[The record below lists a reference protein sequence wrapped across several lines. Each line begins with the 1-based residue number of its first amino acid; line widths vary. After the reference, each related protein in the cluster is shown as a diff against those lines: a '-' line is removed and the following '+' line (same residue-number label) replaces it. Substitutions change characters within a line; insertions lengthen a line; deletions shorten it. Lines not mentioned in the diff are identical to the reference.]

1 MEILQGIWV
10 GIGKFVTYTQYC
22 VGSDMQ
28 TLVCRDFWKGTAYA
42 IAALG
47 LLVIMLVARKIF
59 RERRYTH
66 QPEFRDDI
74 GTTSD
79 VAGIQQATMDVEVTV
94 ADGQSQ
100 DELAT
105 RIRDALKTRAE
116 MPAPVSHRVKAIE
129 KEKAD
134 TNIDTTPKRE
144 LLAIMLT
151 DMVGYSGSMERD
163 EKATYTKL
171 VEHNSIIRT
180 SIAHHRGREIKTIGD
195 AFLVVFRSAIDAV
208 DCALSIQRA
217 FKDRNL
223 IKEDAEKIL
232 IRIGVHL
239 GDVLITSN
247 DVYGD
252 GVNVVAR
259 IEALADPGGICVS
272 GEAFAIV
279 RKKLEFDVEQ
289 LAGVNLKNITSAPEV
304 YRIHM
309 H

>member
-1 MEILQGIWV
+1 V
-10 GIGKFVTYTQYC
+10 
-22 VGSDMQ
+22 
-28 TLVCRDFWKGTAYA
+28 
-42 IAALG
+42 
-47 LLVIMLVARKIF
+47 RKIF
-59 RERRYTH
+59 RERRYTY
-66 QPEFRDDI
+66 QPEYRDDI
-74 GTTSD
+74 ATAD
-79 VAGIQQATMDVEVTV
+79 VAGLQQARMDVEATV

-116 MPAPVSHRVKAIE
+116 TPAPVSRRAKAIA

-134 TNIDTTPKRE
+134 TNSDDTPKRE
-144 LLAIMLT
+144 LMAIMLT

-171 VEHNSIIRT
+171 VEHNSIVRT
-180 SIAHHRGREIKTIGD
+180 AIAHHRGREIKTIGD

-259 IEALADPGGICVS
+259 IEALAEPGGICVS

-289 LAGVNLKNITSAPEV
+289 LADVNLKNITSAPEV

-309 H
+309 Q

>member
-1 MEILQGIWV
+1 MEILQGIW
-10 GIGKFVTYTQYC
+10 GEIGKFLTYTQYC

-28 TLVCRDFWKGTAYA
+28 TIVCRDFWVGTAYA
-42 IAALG
+42 FAAFGILI
-47 LLVIMLVARKIF
+47 VILVARKLF
-59 RERRYTH
+59 RERRH
-66 QPEFRDDI
+66 ENQLESREVD
-74 GTTSD
+74 TTFADSTD
-79 VAGIQQATMDVEVTV
+79 LQQATVNVEPAVV
-94 ADGQSQ
+94 AGQSQ
-100 DELAT
+100 EELAS
-105 RIRDALKTRAE
+105 RIRDALKTRAQT
-116 MPAPVSHRVKAIE
+116 PAPRRA
-129 KEKAD
+129 KENPD
-134 TNIDTTPKRE
+134 TNLDATPKRE
-144 LLAIMLT
+144 LMAIMLT

-163 EKATYTKL
+163 EKAAYTKL
-171 VEHNSIIRT
+171 IEHNSIIRT

-223 IKEDAEKIL
+223 IKEDVEKIL

-239 GDVLITSN
+239 GDVLITNN

-259 IEALADPGGICVS
+259 IEPLAEPGGICVS

-289 LAGVNLKNITSAPEV
+289 LTNVNLKNITSAPEV

-309 H
+309 S